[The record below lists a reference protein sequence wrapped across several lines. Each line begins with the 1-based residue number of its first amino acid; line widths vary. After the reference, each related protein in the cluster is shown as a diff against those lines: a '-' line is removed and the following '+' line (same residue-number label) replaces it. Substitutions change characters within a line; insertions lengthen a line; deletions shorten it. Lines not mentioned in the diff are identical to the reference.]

1 MKGRTNM
8 GKAEP
13 KAEEA
18 RLQRYFD
25 NELSP
30 EERAAVEAG
39 LTEDDRLKLAALGEV
54 RGLVANALSAEAAE
68 IDLWPALEKQLAGG
82 AAVMTGGGKAE
93 AKARRRWGLR
103 AHPASWSAG
112 LASMAAA
119 AALLL
124 VLQPWHPAHAQNG
137 CEIESLETYG
147 AVATVMQM
155 DDAPHRGD
163 EATTVI
169 WTTEDD

>member
-1 MKGRTNM
+1 M
-8 GKAEP
+8 GKAED
-13 KAEEA
+13 E

-25 NELSP
+25 GELSP
-30 EERAAVEAG
+30 DERAQVEAA
-39 LTEDDRLKLAALGEV
+39 LSDDDRLKLAALGEV
-54 RGLVANALSAEAAE
+54 RGLVANALVAEAAE
-68 IDLWPALEKQLAGG
+68 VDLWPGIEARLGG
-82 AAVMTGGGKAE
+82 GGGKAQ

-112 LASMAAA
+112 LVSAAAA
-119 AALLL
+119 AALLFF
-124 VLQPWHPAHAQNG
+124 VQPWHPQHAQNG
-137 CEIESLETYG
+137 CDIETLETTG
-147 AVATVMQM
+147 AVATVIHM

>member
-1 MKGRTNM
+1 M
-8 GKAEP
+8 GKAED
-13 KAEEA
+13 E

-25 NELSP
+25 GELP
-30 EERAAVEAG
+30 AEERARVEAA

-54 RGLVANALSAEAAE
+54 RGLVANALAAEAADV
-68 IDLWPALEKQLAGG
+68 DLWAGIERQLGG
-82 AAVMTGGGKAE
+82 GVGGGGKAA

-112 LASMAAA
+112 FVSLAAA

-124 VLQPWHPAHAQNG
+124 FVPSWHSSHAQNG
-137 CEIESLETYG
+137 CDIESLETVG
-147 AVATVMQM
+147 AVATVIHM

>member
-1 MKGRTNM
+1 MCK
-8 GKAEP
+8 ED
-13 KAEEA
+13 EI

-25 NELSP
+25 GDLSP
-30 EERAAVEAG
+30 AERAEVEAA
-39 LTEDDRLKLAALGEV
+39 LTDDDRLKLAALAEV

-68 IDLWPALEKQLAGG
+68 IDLWPALEKQLGS
-82 AAVMTGGGKAE
+82 GKAE
-93 AKARRRWGLR
+93 AKARRRWGMR

-112 LASMAAA
+112 LVSAAAA

-124 VLQPWHPAHAQNG
+124 FVQPWHSAHAQNG
-137 CEIESLETYG
+137 CEIENLETYG
-147 AVATVMQM
+147 AVATVINM

>member
-1 MKGRTNM
+1 M
-8 GKAEP
+8 GKAED
-13 KAEEA
+13 E

-25 NELSP
+25 GELP
-30 EERAAVEAG
+30 AEERARVEAA

-54 RGLVANALSAEAAE
+54 RGLVANALAAEAADV
-68 IDLWPALEKQLAGG
+68 DLWAGIERQLGG
-82 AAVMTGGGKAE
+82 GGGGGKAA

-112 LASMAAA
+112 FVSLAAA

-124 VLQPWHPAHAQNG
+124 FVPSWHSSHAQNG
-137 CEIESLETYG
+137 CDIESLETVG
-147 AVATVMQM
+147 AVATVIHM

>member
-1 MKGRTNM
+1 M
-8 GKAEP
+8 GKAED
-13 KAEEA
+13 E

-25 NELSP
+25 GELSP
-30 EERAAVEAG
+30 EERGQVEAA

-54 RGLVANALSAEAAE
+54 RGLVANALAAEAADV
-68 IDLWPALEKQLAGG
+68 DLWPGIAQKLG
-82 AAVMTGGGKAE
+82 GGGKAA

-112 LASMAAA
+112 LVSLAA

-124 VLQPWHPAHAQNG
+124 VVQPWHSQHAQNG
-137 CEIESLETYG
+137 CDIESLETTG
-147 AVATVMQM
+147 AVATVIHM
-155 DDAPHRGD
+155 DDTPHRGD

>member
-1 MKGRTNM
+1 M
-8 GKAEP
+8 GKAESHDV
-13 KAEEA
+13 

-25 NELSP
+25 GELTP
-30 EERAAVEAG
+30 EERAEVEAA
-39 LTEDDRLKLAALGEV
+39 LTDDDRLKLAALGEV

-68 IDLWPALEKQLAGG
+68 IDLWPALEKQLAARQGG
-82 AAVMTGGGKAE
+82 GVAGGKAE
-93 AKARRRWGLR
+93 TKARRRWGMR

-112 LASMAAA
+112 LGSLAAA
-119 AALLL
+119 AALLFF
-124 VLQPWHPAHAQNG
+124 LQPWHSAHAQNG

-147 AVATVMQM
+147 AVATVINM

>member
-1 MKGRTNM
+1 M
-8 GKAEP
+8 GKTEP
-13 KAEEA
+13 HDV

-25 NELSP
+25 GELTP
-30 EERAAVEAG
+30 EERAEVEAG

-68 IDLWPALEKQLAGG
+68 IDLWPALEKQLVHGQ
-82 AAVMTGGGKAE
+82 GGKAE
-93 AKARRRWGLR
+93 TKARRRWGMR

-112 LASMAAA
+112 FASLAAA
-119 AALLL
+119 AALLFF
-124 VLQPWHPAHAQNG
+124 LQPWHSAHAQNG

-147 AVATVMQM
+147 AVATVINM

>member
-1 MKGRTNM
+1 M
-8 GKAEP
+8 GKAED
-13 KAEEA
+13 E

-25 NELSP
+25 GELSP
-30 EERAAVEAG
+30 EERCQVEAA

-54 RGLVANALSAEAAE
+54 RGLVANALAAEAADV
-68 IDLWPALEKQLAGG
+68 DLWPGIEQKLG
-82 AAVMTGGGKAE
+82 GGGKAA

-112 LASMAAA
+112 LVSLAA

-124 VLQPWHPAHAQNG
+124 VVQPWHSQHAQNG
-137 CEIESLETYG
+137 CDIESLETTG
-147 AVATVMQM
+147 AVATVIHM
-155 DDAPHRGD
+155 DDTPHRGD